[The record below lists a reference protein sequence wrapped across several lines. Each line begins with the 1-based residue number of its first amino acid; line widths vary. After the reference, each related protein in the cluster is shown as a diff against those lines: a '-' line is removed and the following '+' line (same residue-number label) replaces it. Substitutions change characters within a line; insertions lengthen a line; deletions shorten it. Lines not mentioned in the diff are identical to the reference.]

1 MIGRNIDSQ
10 QESSISS
17 VVMNPNSLSHDPVV
31 IVGAGLS
38 GLTCALRLHEAGVAV
53 HVIEASDGV
62 GGRVRTDHVDGFL
75 LDRGFQV
82 YLSAYPHAGDLLDID
97 ALDLHSFEPG
107 AIVYD
112 GAALVRVMDVF
123 RRPKYLISSAFS
135 SIGNLRDKIRVAL
148 LRFQTLGTSEQ
159 KIQRH
164 PDQSTEMFLRNFG
177 FSEKIINGFFRC
189 FYGGIF
195 LENELRTSSR
205 MFEFTFKMFSQGSAT
220 LPARGM
226 GSIALQLARRLPPET
241 IRINSPVDSV
251 TSSSV
256 TLADGTIVG
265 ASHVV
270 IATQASQTSS
280 LVPAFATRAPDWRS
294 VTNVYYSADQSP
306 LNEAIIALN
315 GSSKGMVNNVCV
327 PSDVSPL
334 YAPEGKSLI
343 SVSLLG
349 IHREEDIPEKVRE
362 ELAAWFGKETLQWEH
377 LRTDIIKHALPEQL
391 PDNNKTNQQGYLQL
405 DDLTICGDHA
415 TSASIEGA
423 IISGNQAAAA
433 ILASMI
439 Q

>member
-1 MIGRNIDSQ
+1 
-10 QESSISS
+10 
-17 VVMNPNSLSHDPVV
+17 MNPQSPSHDPVV

-82 YLSAYPHAGDLLDID
+82 YLSAYPQAGELLDLD
-97 ALDLHSFEPG
+97 TLDLCSFEPG
-107 AIVYD
+107 AMVYD
-112 GAALVRVMDVF
+112 GSDLIRVMDVF
-123 RRPKYLISSAFS
+123 RRPKYLIGSAFS

-148 LRFQTLGTSEQ
+148 LRFQSLGTSEQ
-159 KIQRH
+159 KIDTH
-164 PDQSTEMFLRNFG
+164 TDESTETFLRNFG
-177 FSEKIINGFFRC
+177 FSEKMINGFFRC

-205 MFEFTFKMFSQGSAT
+205 MFEFTFKMFSKGSAA

-256 TLADGTIVG
+256 TLADGSAIR
-265 ASHVV
+265 ARRVV
-270 IATQASQTSS
+270 IATQASQTAS
-280 LVPAFATRAPDWRS
+280 LVPNFATRAPGWRS

-315 GSSKGMVNNVCV
+315 GSNMGLVNNVCV

-349 IHREEDIPEKVRE
+349 IHRDEDIPEKVIE
-362 ELAAWFGKETLQWEH
+362 ELAEWFGKETLQWRH
-377 LRTDIIKHALPEQL
+377 LRTDVIRHALPEQL
-391 PDNNKTNQQGYLQL
+391 PDNDPADKQYSLEMDGI
-405 DDLTICGDHA
+405 TICGDHV
-415 TSASIEGA
+415 TSSSIEGA
-423 IISGNQAAAA
+423 IISGNHAAAA
-433 ILASMI
+433 ILDSMN